1 MWELKEPEPV
11 KLIVGILAAD
21 HPCLNAA
28 IEAVEDKI
36 GKTDFISDVWPFDQ
50 TDYYKEQT
58 GEHILRQFVS
68 IESLIAPGKLAKIKH
83 KTNKLERKLAAKSGI
98 PLPRPVNLD
107 PGIIEPSKLILA
119 STKNFSHRIYIG
131 ERIYAE
137 VTLMYSKG
145 LWQELP
151 YTYPDY
157 KKADYQDFFSKV
169 RIRLVE
175 QLKESG

>member
-1 MWELKEPEPV
+1 MWEPEQPKPV
-11 KLIVGILAAD
+11 KLLVAILAANQR
-21 HPCLNAA
+21 CLTAA
-28 IEAVEDKI
+28 LDALDARFGMMDNV
-36 GKTDFISDVWPFDQ
+36 SDVWAFTE
-50 TDYYKEQT
+50 TDYYRDQT
-58 GEHILRQFVS
+58 GDSIVRQLVS
-68 IESLIAPGKLAKIKH
+68 FDELVDPGRLARIKQAA
-83 KTNKLERKLAAKSGI
+83 NELERELAEELKAAV
-98 PLPRPVNLD
+98 PRPVNLD